1 MAAKKT
7 PLPPSIET
15 REEVLRVIRDSKEPV
30 LAASIPKL
38 VAEPHKITTAQLS
51 PILEEYVA
59 AGTLHLIPPAKAAGK
74 PRYWD
79 RDFAAE
85 MRAAILRSLQQ
96 AGGPLTAKEVA
107 GQAQAPVKLT
117 EGDVAP
123 ILESLV
129 RLSGVFRYA
138 GSTAKSK
145 PRYWDQDLG
154 TIGVDLALAT
164 LAQTEAPV
172 AAKDLAALIKSELK
186 FSESDLTPILE
197 KLVAAGRLHAFPAAT
212 AKGKPRFWDRDLAE
226 VGRLA
231 IIQVLEKKG
240 PQTEANLKKGAKGLS
255 AEQFVRL
262 FHDLVDQ
269 GKLLRHPPLPGAKGE
284 LFGVRPPSAATYLNE
299 IGGQLTKIVAA
310 LLAARVS
317 EGELRQALV
326 QLMESTGIS
335 FGGTSQSS
343 GTATLNRPEPVASQ
357 ESTAVELLELMKRL
371 EPGAERG
378 ALVGSRELRR
388 ASLLEKSQFDSAVL
402 DLARHGKLSLHRH
415 DYASSLNQQE
425 RDDLVTDG
433 AGTYYVGMAI
443 RHSDA

>member
-30 LAASIPKL
+30 LAAGIPKL
-38 VAEPHKITTAQLS
+38 IAEPHKITTAQLG

-85 MRAAILRSLQQ
+85 MRAAVLKSLQQ

-129 RLSGVFRYA
+129 TQSGLFRYA

-145 PRYWDQDLG
+145 PRYWDRDLS

-197 KLVAAGRLHAFPAAT
+197 KLVAAGRLHVFPAAT
-212 AKGKPRFWDRDLAE
+212 AKGRPRFWDRDLAE

-231 IIQVLEKKG
+231 IIQALEKKG
-240 PQTEANLKKGAKGLS
+240 PQTESNLKKCAKGLS
-255 AEQFVRL
+255 AEQFAGL

-269 GKLLRHPPLPGAKGE
+269 GQLLRHPPLPGTKGE
-284 LFGVRPPSAATYLNE
+284 LFGSRPPSAATYLKE
-299 IGGQLTKIVAA
+299 IGNQLTKVVSTLIAA
-310 LLAARVS
+310 KVS
-317 EGELRQALV
+317 DSELRQALV
-326 QLMESTGIS
+326 QLMESTGIT
-335 FGGTSQSS
+335 FGGASQSN
-343 GTATLNRPEPVASQ
+343 GTETLNRPEQVTGQ
-357 ESTAVELLELMKRL
+357 DSTGADLLELMKRL

-388 ASLLEKSQFDSAVL
+388 AALLEKSQFDSAVL

-415 DYASSLNQQE
+415 DYASSLSQQE